1 MEVTGLQG
9 SDSPNLIPRP
19 AGLASLGDLLEMQ
32 SIKHQLRPTESETV
46 TYHRGQQAVLISLP
60 GNFEAAEIPE
70 QVSEHPHRHKK
81 PQKALMSAGQIRE
94 EPKCFR
100 DSVRLK
106 KVHQKRH
113 RMSSFNLAIL
123 CPKQYDHSSIFF
135 KVSHSYPLFLAGEIY
150 LKMPLI
156 NPSSSIQTK

>member
-1 MEVTGLQG
+1 M
-9 SDSPNLIPRP
+9 
-19 AGLASLGDLLEMQ
+19 
-32 SIKHQLRPTESETV
+32 ESETV

-70 QVSEHPHRHKK
+70 QVSEHPHRHKR

-106 KVHQKRH
+106 KIH
-113 RMSSFNLAIL
+113 
-123 CPKQYDHSSIFF
+123 
-135 KVSHSYPLFLAGEIY
+135 
-150 LKMPLI
+150 
-156 NPSSSIQTK
+156 